1 MTVLGWCWW
10 WLVVDLQ
17 RFLVTVLPGLTL
29 TLDTTHRAAND
40 ATLGTDPR
48 YTGVRKVLGV

>member
-1 MTVLGWCWW
+1 MTGLVLV

-17 RFLVTVLPGLTL
+17 RFLVTVLPSLTL

-40 ATLGTDPR
+40 ATLSATPR
-48 YTGVRKVLGV
+48 YTDVRKVLGV